1 MGWRWQDWRQGDRLR
16 EHLLEK
22 FNRKMMAKQGS
33 TMTRSHEEIL
43 RASMGREGCSELW
56 KESSLG
62 VNLRCFFFSFL
73 NGGRND
79 GIIQTQENQEEKQ

>member
-1 MGWRWQDWRQGDRLR
+1 MTKLCISQISLMTSSMGWRWQDWRQGDRLR
-16 EHLLEK
+16 EHLLEN

-43 RASMGREGCSELW
+43 RASMGREDCSELW

-62 VNLRCFFFSFL
+62 VNLRCFFFFL
-73 NGGRND
+73 F
-79 GIIQTQENQEEKQ
+79 

>member
-1 MGWRWQDWRQGDRLR
+1 
-16 EHLLEK
+16 
-22 FNRKMMAKQGS
+22 MAKQGS

-62 VNLRCFFFSFL
+62 VNLRCFFFLF
-73 NGGRND
+73 
-79 GIIQTQENQEEKQ
+79 